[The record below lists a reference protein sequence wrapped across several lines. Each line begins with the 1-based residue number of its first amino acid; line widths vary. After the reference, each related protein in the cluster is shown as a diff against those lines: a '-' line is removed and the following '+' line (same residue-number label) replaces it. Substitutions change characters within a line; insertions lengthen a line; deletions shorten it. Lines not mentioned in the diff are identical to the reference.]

1 VNIVLKVS
9 SSNEHYSGGCDYA
22 LFELTPEIAVLALQR
37 IQTLREQKKLDADID
52 ETYYWS
58 FLVECFFSPF
68 AGLASAEKEVGT
80 AGLAIADLL
89 EKLRID
95 ITEIAI
101 VPETFDVPPSLI
113 ATVECEEMVLR
124 QNSIA
129 FSAIP
134 KHASFYVQTV
144 EIPLAMLEAAAAE
157 CPASGTPAP
166 LA

>member
-1 VNIVLKVS
+1 MNIVLKVS
-9 SSNEHYSGGCDYA
+9 SSNENYSGGCDYA
-22 LFELTPEIAVLALQR
+22 LVELTPEIAVLALRR
-37 IQTLREQKKLDADID
+37 IQVLREQKKLDADID

-68 AGLASAEKEVGT
+68 AGLASGEKEVEA

-95 ITEIAI
+95 VTEIAI
-101 VPETFDVPPSLI
+101 VPETFDVPPGLV
-113 ATVECEEMVLR
+113 AAVECEQMIVRE
-124 QNSIA
+124 NSIA

-144 EIPLAMLEAAAAE
+144 EIPLAILEAAAAE
-157 CPASGTPAP
+157 GPSSGTPTP